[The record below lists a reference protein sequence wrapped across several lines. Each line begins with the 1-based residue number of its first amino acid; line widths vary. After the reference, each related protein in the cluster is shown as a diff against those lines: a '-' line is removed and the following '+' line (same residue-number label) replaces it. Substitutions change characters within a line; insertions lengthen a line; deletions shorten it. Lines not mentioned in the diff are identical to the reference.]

1 MDYYNIAN
9 LHHQV
14 NGGLW
19 SKTTLICCKIADLLN
34 HKPQTKT
41 RTYYLHIR
49 RQTHRLNTHTTNNNA
64 HVLNNNAHV
73 LNNNAHV
80 LNKNAHVFQDMT
92 SIVRRLSRDMERCE
106 GAVSS
111 NTAAINTLSARL
123 ASLEGGSAVNA
134 DMDTRINRWDTANC
148 REY

>member
-41 RTYYLHIR
+41 RYI
-49 RQTHRLNTHTTNNNA
+49 
-64 HVLNNNAHV
+64 
-73 LNNNAHV
+73 
-80 LNKNAHVFQDMT
+80 
-92 SIVRRLSRDMERCE
+92 
-106 GAVSS
+106 
-111 NTAAINTLSARL
+111 LSAYQTT
-123 ASLEGGSAVNA
+123 
-134 DMDTRINRWDTANC
+134 DTQTKYSYH
-148 REY
+148 E

>member
-49 RQTHRLNTHTTNNNA
+49 RQTHRLNTHTT
-64 HVLNNNAHV
+64 
-73 LNNNAHV
+73 NNNAHV